1 MRTGLPLDHF
11 DPDSEVVDAVRDEK
25 IAAPINPELARA
37 WRNLDTGALVVAVAT
52 EDNERGGE
60 VLVFHRIPGAEFRDI
75 SYSIAAQH
83 LRDVNVNGKPDLDS
97 AYKTLTTSL
106 STSTAFFPQLR
117 TTKPGKRIRRGS

>member
-1 MRTGLPLDHF
+1 MRSGLPLDHF

-97 AYKTLTTSL
+97 AYKTLHDISEYIDGFL
-106 STSTAFFPQLR
+106 SPAPNYETWKKDQER
-117 TTKPGKRIRRGS
+117 